1 MHFANIWILTGWLA
15 MQMAIRC
22 SSSHQP
28 DVLFGFQCAFST
40 LGTSGLPLGPHDFS
54 CRMVDNWGSSTGQLG
69 LPSGNQTWLSAQSLN
84 STCFVPH
91 QNDHWVGGIFRCFAC
106 CLFCIP
112 SPTRESSRPWWRD
125 FVASLCQRFGA
136 SENFGSKSLCVCPY
150 FVIYRTPGISW

>member
-15 MQMAIRC
+15 IQMAIRF

-84 STCFVPH
+84 SRCFVPH
-91 QNDHWVGGIFRCFAC
+91 LNDHWVGGIFRCFAC
-106 CLFCIP
+106 CLFCIV
-112 SPTRESSRPWWRD
+112 RPMGVFEALVKR
-125 FVASLCQRFGA
+125 FCGFIVSASALRRILGR
-136 SENFGSKSLCVCPY
+136 KSLCVCPY